1 MKSRPAR
8 DKIELRFYRSSRDS
22 GEKCSGSPFPC
33 SRMSTLVANWWL
45 TCVVAIPE
53 SKLLKMRGRKLR
65 VRCLHFVLAL
75 AELGL
80 APKVLIKSR
89 DLALLPDYTIFL
101 FRYNFMSPLIRVK
114 FYLLLV
120 RSTLLMLRFYR
131 ETNKEQML
139 GFAFPLLA
147 RVSMLSTN
155 AVFKLCV
162 CLFK

>member
-1 MKSRPAR
+1 
-8 DKIELRFYRSSRDS
+8 
-22 GEKCSGSPFPC
+22 
-33 SRMSTLVANWWL
+33 
-45 TCVVAIPE
+45 
-53 SKLLKMRGRKLR
+53 
-65 VRCLHFVLAL
+65 
-75 AELGL
+75 
-80 APKVLIKSR
+80 
-89 DLALLPDYTIFL
+89 
-101 FRYNFMSPLIRVK
+101 MSPLIRVK

-147 RVSMLSTN
+147 RVSMLFTN